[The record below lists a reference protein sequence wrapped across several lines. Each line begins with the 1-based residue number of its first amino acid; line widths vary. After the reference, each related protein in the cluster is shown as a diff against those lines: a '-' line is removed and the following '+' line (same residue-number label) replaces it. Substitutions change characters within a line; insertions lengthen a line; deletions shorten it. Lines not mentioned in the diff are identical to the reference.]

1 MVFNIYTLMLS
12 SNHVVYIN
20 KSHNFKT
27 SRPKAIFSSWQY
39 NGVAAKKKTK
49 MEQRRRRWSIVL
61 CFSAFWILYSE
72 VVLRYFDFGSYN
84 TSQPGSKNRGFIGFA
99 QHPTLT
105 SFLILSIPAV
115 WRAKQK
121 QLLLGQFA
129 TMDLDSWMMK
139 FCVLQTYKVVSLTIT
154 NKTACDTAFLNAR
167 SPTSTDG
174 DRYVTADGMM
184 TFSTYR
190 ESTS

>member
-1 MVFNIYTLMLS
+1 MI
-12 SNHVVYIN
+12 
-20 KSHNFKT
+20 
-27 SRPKAIFSSWQY
+27 
-39 NGVAAKKKTK
+39 
-49 MEQRRRRWSIVL
+49 SITV
-61 CFSAFWILYSE
+61 
-72 VVLRYFDFGSYN
+72 
-84 TSQPGSKNRGFIGFA
+84 
-99 QHPTLT
+99 
-105 SFLILSIPAV
+105 PAV

-139 FCVLQTYKVVSLTIT
+139 FCVLQTYKVISLTIT

-174 DRYVTADGMM
+174 DCYVTADGMM